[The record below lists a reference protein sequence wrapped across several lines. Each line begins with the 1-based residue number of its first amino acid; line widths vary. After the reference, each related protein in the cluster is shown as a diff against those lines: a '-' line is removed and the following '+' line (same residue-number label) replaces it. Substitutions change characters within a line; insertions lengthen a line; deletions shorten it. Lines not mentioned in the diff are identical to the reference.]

1 MLLWTPGVSEAL
13 SRVLG
18 GPSYFQRNIISLWG
32 WHLVG
37 KPAGILAQIKAVVEM
52 VLEVVHVQ
60 KRKSRGHL

>member
-1 MLLWTPGVSEAL
+1 MLLWTPGVFEAL

-18 GPSYFQRNIISLWG
+18 GHSYFQSNIISLWG
-32 WHLVG
+32 WHLEG

-52 VLEVVHVQ
+52 VLEVVHMQ